1 MRREDPVKYLV
12 EHGAD
17 IEVAN
22 QHGHTSLMIA
32 AYRQKAEV
40 VKYLISCGADVNR
53 SSKKVKYLVEHGAD
67 IEVANQ
73 HGHTSLMIAAY
84 RQKAEVV
91 KYLISCGADV
101 NRSSKKG
108 NTAMHDAVEGES
120 VDVCALL
127 LNAGARLVPDEFGV
141 CPLMCAVMIGAD
153 WILPM
158 LLEHCESGEKRRD
171 ALKLLGCTRVD
182 KKMDMV
188 GAIEAWNDAL
198 KVPLTE
204 EEAKHVSGL
213 IFPEK
218 SF

>member
-32 AYRQKAEV
+32 AYRQKADV
-40 VKYLISCGADVNR
+40 VKYLIKPSK
-53 SSKKVKYLVEHGAD
+53 SSGIL
-67 IEVANQ
+67 
-73 HGHTSLMIAAY
+73 S
-84 RQKAEVV
+84 
-91 KYLISCGADV
+91 
-101 NRSSKKG
+101 G

-171 ALKLLGCTRVD
+171 ALKLLALCTRVD